1 MYVISQVYVI
11 YFAVMLLFPLQMFIY
26 QRWSRGHK
34 ARGQGQG
41 HKKNPRPRTRT
52 AFPRTDTLEAK
63 DRNAR
68 DQGHKRK
75 CSQKKRKKILTK
87 IFLVISKK
95 KKVFTKIFQ
104 AISTKKR
111 FPKNF
116 SSAPQ
121 NFNNSIAFSV
131 LELRNTHQTR
141 ETKALKYNMRGTSL
155 SLLSIDKIT
164 YFELASHSFCD
175 VNLCNCVISHVARKR
190 ENKRNKALCRYRA
203 SA

>member
-1 MYVISQVYVI
+1 ME
-11 YFAVMLLFPLQMFIY
+11 
-26 QRWSRGHK
+26 SRTQGSRPRPRTQKKSEAKDKDSLSEDRHS
-34 ARGQGQG
+34 RGQGQECS
-41 HKKNPRPRTRT
+41 RPRTQ
-52 AFPRTDTLEAK
+52 AQVL
-63 DRNAR
+63 
-68 DQGHKRK
+68 
-75 CSQKKRKKILTK
+75 SKKKKKILTK
-87 IFLVISKK
+87 IFLLISKK

-111 FPKNF
+111 FPKKF

-121 NFNNSIAFSV
+121 NFNNLIAFSV

-155 SLLSIDKIT
+155 SLLSINKIT

-203 SA
+203 SALQDRLHET